1 MSFARRKARVG
12 RVVSDK
18 MDKTVVV
25 RVEHRRAHRLY
36 KKSIQLQKRY
46 VAHDPENDARLGDLV
61 RLIESRPIS
70 KTKRWRVAS
79 IIERG
84 NLAEIQPGEIATEE
98 GAEPARARQVET
110 EPQAEDLQPEAVA
123 AAEPEPAQ
131 EPEPEQAEEP
141 AEAAPEPEA
150 IKEPE
155 EPAAEDEAEPVV
167 AQAEPEAAPE
177 TPAETEAAGPD
188 SEEPEPAPEAALETE
203 DGGAEETEP
212 AGEAAADDEAEP
224 AVAQAEPEAEAG
236 AAEQDDAEAGSDE
249 SGSAEGEKKA

>member
-1 MSFARRKARVG
+1 MSFERKKARVG

-84 NLAEIQPGEIATEE
+84 NLAEIQPGEIATEA
-98 GAEPARARQVET
+98 GAEPGRARQVEA
-110 EPQAEDLQPEAVA
+110 EPRAEDPQPEAVA
-123 AAEPEPAQ
+123 VAEPETVPEDAFEQPEEPDTAPGPEAIQ
-131 EPEPEQAEEP
+131 EAEQMEPEQAEPEPLAEQATAKAESDEPDPP
-141 AEAAPEPEA
+141 AEQALAEPESDEPEA
-150 IKEPE
+150 
-155 EPAAEDEAEPVV
+155 
-167 AQAEPEAAPE
+167 
-177 TPAETEAAGPD
+177 
-188 SEEPEPAPEAALETE
+188 APEAALETE
-203 DGGAEETEP
+203 DGGAEKTEP
-212 AGEAAADDEAEP
+212 AEQPAAEDEAEP
-224 AVAQAEPEAEAG
+224 AVAQAEPAPEAEVQKGEEPGPETDAG
-236 AAEQDDAEAGSDE
+236 ERQA
-249 SGSAEGEKKA
+249 

>member
-84 NLAEIQPGEIATEE
+84 NLAEIQPDEIATEE
-98 GAEPARARQVET
+98 GAEPARARQVEA
-110 EPQAEDLQPEAVA
+110 EPQAEDRQPEAVA
-123 AAEPEPAQ
+123 VAEPEPAQ

-141 AEAAPEPEA
+141 EAAPEPEA
-150 IKEPE
+150 TKEPE
-155 EPAAEDEAEPVV
+155 AEAEQAPEAEQEEPEQPAAEDEAEPVV
-167 AQAEPEAAPE
+167 AE
-177 TPAETEAAGPD
+177 
-188 SEEPEPAPEAALETE
+188 
-203 DGGAEETEP
+203 
-212 AGEAAADDEAEP
+212 
-224 AVAQAEPEAEAG
+224 VEPEAETT
-236 AAEQDDAEAGSDE
+236 EQDDAEAGSDE
-249 SGSAEGEKKA
+249 SGSAAGEKKA